1 MKRIGT
7 IPHGGTDAPS
17 LRKST
22 DQFSAGG
29 WTYLALMGTKGGFM
43 IKERG
48 GTKEQKNIKQ

>member
-43 IKERG
+43 IKEKG